1 MPANSHTA
9 HSVVELRNTSKTYP
23 GTTFPAVSDL
33 SFCLAE
39 GEILSILG
47 PSGCGKSTTLR
58 LIAGFEVPDSG
69 EVFLRDSRAS
79 GQGCHVPPEKRGVAM
94 VFQDYALFPHLSVAK
109 NIGFGLRNMK
119 SKERAQRV
127 KEVLDII
134 ELSWL
139 ADRYPH
145 QISGGQQQRVALGR
159 ALAPRPVVILLDE
172 PFSNLDNAMRGQMRR
187 EVQAILRRERATAIL
202 VTHDQQ
208 EALSFADRVAVMNRG
223 KLEQM
228 GTPEEI
234 FHKPATSFVATFV
247 GHASF
252 ISGRVD
258 GEEIDTEIGSLAYNG
273 DHLLTEVIVMIR
285 PDDVKL
291 VPDPAGQGTIMSREF
306 HGSRNFYFVELD
318 SGATMR
324 SRQPS
329 GTIYPPRHEGQGLSE
344 KVGGRRGVPPKP
356 AGPDIERPAHI
367 RPRLEPLTPK
377 LITTQNMP
385 ESESTIAIDGPGA
398 VGKTTVGRMLSD
410 RIGFLFI
417 DTGVMYR
424 AVTAVAIQ
432 RDVDTDDKDAVTGLA
447 RSVDIRITGGP
458 GPGSQKVIVDGSDVT
473 ASIRSQAVDRRVSAV
488 SSYPGVREAMVDQQ
502 RALASR
508 EGVVMVGRDIGTVVL
523 PDAKL
528 KIYLTASAE
537 ARARRRYAELGD
549 AGSDVSFNSVLQ
561 ALERRDK
568 TDSERAHSPLK
579 PALDSIIVDTSHLT
593 ADQVVDRIMELWRTV
608 N

>member
-23 GTTFPAVSDL
+23 GTTFPAVNDL

-58 LIAGFEVPDSG
+58 LIAGFEAPDSG

-109 NIGFGLRNMK
+109 NIGFGLRKMK

-159 ALAPRPVVILLDE
+159 ALAPRPVVVLLDE

-234 FHKPATSFVATFV
+234 FHRPATSFVATFV

-291 VPDPAGQGTIMSREF
+291 VPDAAGQGTIMSREF

-329 GTIYPPRHEGQGLSE
+329 GTIYPPGM
-344 KVGGRRGVPPKP
+344 KV
-356 AGPDIERPAHI
+356 
-367 RPRLEPLTPK
+367 
-377 LITTQNMP
+377 
-385 ESESTIAIDGPGA
+385 
-398 VGKTTVGRMLSD
+398 
-410 RIGFLFI
+410 
-417 DTGVMYR
+417 
-424 AVTAVAIQ
+424 
-432 RDVDTDDKDAVTGLA
+432 
-447 RSVDIRITGGP
+447 
-458 GPGSQKVIVDGSDVT
+458 
-473 ASIRSQAVDRRVSAV
+473 RVSPKKSV
-488 SSYPGVREAMVDQQ
+488 EVVVFPQNQ
-502 RALASR
+502 RGLISK
-508 EGVVMVGRDIGTVVL
+508 DL
-523 PDAKL
+523 P
-528 KIYLTASAE
+528 I
-537 ARARRRYAELGD
+537 
-549 AGSDVSFNSVLQ
+549 SDPDLN
-561 ALERRDK
+561 
-568 TDSERAHSPLK
+568 P
-579 PALDSIIVDTSHLT
+579 
-593 ADQVVDRIMELWRTV
+593 
-608 N
+608 

>member
-1 MPANSHTA
+1 MSANSHTA
-9 HSVVELRNTSKTYP
+9 NSVVELRNTSKTYP
-23 GTTFPAVSDL
+23 GTTFPAVSEL

-119 SKERAQRV
+119 SRERAQRV

-159 ALAPRPVVILLDE
+159 ALAPRPVVVLLDE

-208 EALSFADRVAVMNRG
+208 EALSFADRVAVMHRG

-258 GEEIDTEIGSLAYNG
+258 GEEIDTEIGSLAYDG

-291 VPDPAGQGTIMSREF
+291 LPDAAGQGTIMSREF

-318 SGATMR
+318 SGTTIR

-329 GTIYPPRHEGQGLSE
+329 GTIYPPGMKVRVSPKKSADIVVFPQTQQGLIP
-344 KVGGRRGVPPKP
+344 RDLPI
-356 AGPDIERPAHI
+356 ADPDLNP
-367 RPRLEPLTPK
+367 
-377 LITTQNMP
+377 
-385 ESESTIAIDGPGA
+385 
-398 VGKTTVGRMLSD
+398 
-410 RIGFLFI
+410 
-417 DTGVMYR
+417 
-424 AVTAVAIQ
+424 
-432 RDVDTDDKDAVTGLA
+432 
-447 RSVDIRITGGP
+447 
-458 GPGSQKVIVDGSDVT
+458 
-473 ASIRSQAVDRRVSAV
+473 
-488 SSYPGVREAMVDQQ
+488 
-502 RALASR
+502 
-508 EGVVMVGRDIGTVVL
+508 
-523 PDAKL
+523 
-528 KIYLTASAE
+528 
-537 ARARRRYAELGD
+537 
-549 AGSDVSFNSVLQ
+549 
-561 ALERRDK
+561 
-568 TDSERAHSPLK
+568 
-579 PALDSIIVDTSHLT
+579 
-593 ADQVVDRIMELWRTV
+593 
-608 N
+608 

>member
-58 LIAGFEVPDSG
+58 LIAGFEAPDSG

-159 ALAPRPVVILLDE
+159 ALAPRPVVVLLDE

-187 EVQAILRRERATAIL
+187 EVLAILRRERATAIL

-208 EALSFADRVAVMNRG
+208 EALSFADRIAVMNRG

-228 GTPEEI
+228 GTPEDI
-234 FHKPATSFVATFV
+234 FHRPATSFVATFV

-252 ISGRVD
+252 ISG
-258 GEEIDTEIGSLAYNG
+258 L
-273 DHLLTEVIVMIR
+273 
-285 PDDVKL
+285 
-291 VPDPAGQGTIMSREF
+291 
-306 HGSRNFYFVELD
+306 
-318 SGATMR
+318 
-324 SRQPS
+324 
-329 GTIYPPRHEGQGLSE
+329 
-344 KVGGRRGVPPKP
+344 GGR
-356 AGPDIERPAHI
+356 
-367 RPRLEPLTPK
+367 
-377 LITTQNMP
+377 
-385 ESESTIAIDGPGA
+385 
-398 VGKTTVGRMLSD
+398 
-410 RIGFLFI
+410 
-417 DTGVMYR
+417 
-424 AVTAVAIQ
+424 
-432 RDVDTDDKDAVTGLA
+432 
-447 RSVDIRITGGP
+447 
-458 GPGSQKVIVDGSDVT
+458 
-473 ASIRSQAVDRRVSAV
+473 
-488 SSYPGVREAMVDQQ
+488 
-502 RALASR
+502 
-508 EGVVMVGRDIGTVVL
+508 
-523 PDAKL
+523 
-528 KIYLTASAE
+528 
-537 ARARRRYAELGD
+537 
-549 AGSDVSFNSVLQ
+549 
-561 ALERRDK
+561 
-568 TDSERAHSPLK
+568 
-579 PALDSIIVDTSHLT
+579 
-593 ADQVVDRIMELWRTV
+593 
-608 N
+608 

>member
-1 MPANSHTA
+1 MPANSNTA

-23 GTTFPAVSDL
+23 GTTFPAVNDL

-58 LIAGFEVPDSG
+58 LIAGFEAPDSG

-109 NIGFGLRNMK
+109 NIGFGLRKMK

-127 KEVLDII
+127 KEVLDTI

-145 QISGGQQQRVALGR
+145 QISGGQQQRALGRALAPDRLGR
-159 ALAPRPVVILLDE
+159 ALAPRPVVVLLDE

-187 EVQAILRRERATAIL
+187 EVLAILRRERATAIL

-223 KLEQM
+223 ELEQM

-329 GTIYPPRHEGQGLSE
+329 GIIYPPGM
-344 KVGGRRGVPPKP
+344 KVRVSPK
-356 AGPDIERPAHI
+356 
-367 RPRLEPLTPK
+367 K
-377 LITTQNMP
+377 
-385 ESESTIAIDGPGA
+385 
-398 VGKTTVGRMLSD
+398 
-410 RIGFLFI
+410 
-417 DTGVMYR
+417 
-424 AVTAVAIQ
+424 
-432 RDVDTDDKDAVTGLA
+432 
-447 RSVDIRITGGP
+447 SVDVVVFPQNQRGLISRDLPI
-458 GPGSQKVIVDGSDVT
+458 SD
-473 ASIRSQAVDRRVSAV
+473 
-488 SSYPGVREAMVDQQ
+488 
-502 RALASR
+502 
-508 EGVVMVGRDIGTVVL
+508 
-523 PDAKL
+523 PDL
-528 KIYLTASAE
+528 
-537 ARARRRYAELGD
+537 
-549 AGSDVSFNSVLQ
+549 N
-561 ALERRDK
+561 
-568 TDSERAHSPLK
+568 P
-579 PALDSIIVDTSHLT
+579 
-593 ADQVVDRIMELWRTV
+593 
-608 N
+608 